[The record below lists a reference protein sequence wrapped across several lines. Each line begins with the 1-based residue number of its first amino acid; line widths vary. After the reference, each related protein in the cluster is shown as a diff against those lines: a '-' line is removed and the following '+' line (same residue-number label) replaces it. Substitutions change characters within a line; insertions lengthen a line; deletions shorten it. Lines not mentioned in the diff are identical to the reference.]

1 LRFYKYHGAGND
13 FIIIEA
19 DDIQAEK
26 LNAHH
31 VVEWCKRRYGVGADG
46 LMLFSSV
53 HKDGI
58 DFDMQYF
65 NSDGS
70 SGMMCGN
77 GGRCIALFAYEKKGA
92 EKKMNFRLQS
102 KVYQAQILED
112 KRVILNLPNVNQVIT
127 NSDQSCFCDTG
138 SPHHIEWV
146 LTAIKDV
153 DVYNHGKELRNTYGA
168 EGCNVNFVEV
178 IASDRIAIRTYER
191 GVEDETH
198 ACGTGIT
205 AAAIS
210 AYHTGRVNKES
221 IIVSAIGGELEVQ
234 FQKRD
239 KGYTGVALIGPAQF
253 VYEGTVE
260 VK

>member
-1 LRFYKYHGAGND
+1 MRFYKYHGAGND

-19 DDIQAEK
+19 DDLQAKK
-26 LNAHH
+26 LKEHH
-31 VVEWCKRRYGVGADG
+31 IVEWCKRRYGIGADG
-46 LMLFSSV
+46 LMLFSSEN
-53 HKDGI
+53 KDGI

-65 NSDGS
+65 NADGS

-77 GGRCIALFAYEKKGA
+77 GGRCIALFAYERKGVG
-92 EKKMNFRLQS
+92 KIMTFRLKSTQY
-102 KVYQAQILED
+102 KAQILED
-112 KRVILNLPNVNQVIT
+112 KRVILNLPSINQVVT
-127 NSDQSCFCDTG
+127 NSDQSCFCDIG

-146 LTAIKDV
+146 STSIEDV
-153 DVYNHGKELRNTYGA
+153 DVYKHGKELRNTYGTD
-168 EGCNVNFVEV
+168 GCNVNFVEV

-191 GVEDETH
+191 GVEEETH

-210 AYHTGRVNKES
+210 AYHTGRVNQES
-221 IIVSAIGGELEVQ
+221 IIVSAVGGELEVQ

-239 KGYTGVALIGPAQF
+239 NVYTRVALIGPAQF
-253 VYEGTVE
+253 VYEGTLE